1 MSSITYK
8 WPLCALC
15 MLRIGALYSLYLIL
29 IDLSFSPRTSAFSKK
44 ESSRQKFFIHIKQH
58 SQDGFGREH
67 IMSVVRSHTPS
78 SSSAKIPGKV
88 QDIDED
94 SIVEIFPWLEN
105 CSSRRSRRDLH
116 DFRIETPDSTGT
128 RHEQL

>member
-1 MSSITYK
+1 
-8 WPLCALC
+8 

-44 ESSRQKFFIHIKQH
+44 ESSRQKLFTHKKQH

-67 IMSVVRSHTPS
+67 IMSAVRSHTLS

-94 SIVEIFPWLEN
+94 SIVDIFPWLEN
-105 CSSRRSRRDLH
+105 CSSRSRRDLD
-116 DFRIETPDSTGT
+116 DFRIDTPDSTGT
-128 RHEQL
+128 KHEQL